1 MINET
6 VSLTQIYGI
15 YESVVRISFESF
27 CNLKLGG
34 LFVVI

>member
-6 VSLTQIYGI
+6 INLTQIYRI
-15 YESVVRISFESF
+15 CESIVRIPFESF